1 VHRATADVV
10 RACARARASEPQTR
24 RTLRVV
30 FVACAHVVQHAE
42 LARIPRPA
50 SFADLHAGGVDTHP
64 LPSSRER
71 PEGGRCAMK
80 KSSLFAVF
88 VLLVSTAGV
97 VPRAS
102 AQPDVVLRDT
112 TGFPAP
118 GPGMARL
125 VIVRERQLR
134 QDPKPEFVYVDRT
147 PVGVILPK
155 TGVTAIVPAGVH
167 RVWLGRGLNVGA
179 WVNAAPGGRY
189 LLRMREVIANGTW
202 YADFIIDSPEGY
214 AEFAQQNGFK
224 LAVSGPGSM
233 GSLERN
239 LQKVKNDPKADSLAK
254 LRAIARATLPIQV
267 AEVWYQ
273 DLDNPPSE
281 PMEYEHH
288 PGRLVVDESALRF
301 SRGDTVALE
310 IPRPAITG
318 VRYGGSKD
326 DRPNAWIKIGYT
338 VAGAERRAAF
348 TCTRGDSATIHYNR
362 LFEELSKPKP

>member
-1 VHRATADVV
+1 
-10 RACARARASEPQTR
+10 
-24 RTLRVV
+24 
-30 FVACAHVVQHAE
+30 
-42 LARIPRPA
+42 
-50 SFADLHAGGVDTHP
+50 
-64 LPSSRER
+64 
-71 PEGGRCAMK
+71 
-80 KSSLFAVF
+80 
-88 VLLVSTAGV
+88 
-97 VPRAS
+97 
-102 AQPDVVLRDT
+102 VVLRDT

-118 GPGMARL
+118 GAGMARL

-155 TGVTAIVPAGVH
+155 TGVTVIVPAGMH

-179 WVNAAPGGRY
+179 WVNAAPDGRY
-189 LLRMREVIANGTW
+189 LLRMREVIVNGTW
-202 YADFIIDSPEGY
+202 LADFIIDSPEGY
-214 AEFAQQNGFK
+214 AEFAAENGFK

-267 AEVWYQ
+267 AEAWYR
-273 DLDNPPSE
+273 DLDAPPTQ
-281 PMEYEHH
+281 PMEYEHN
-288 PGRLVVDESALRF
+288 PGRLVLDGSALRF

-310 IPRPAITG
+310 IPRSAITG
-318 VRYGGSKD
+318 VRYGGTKD

-338 VAGAERRAAF
+338 ANGTERAAAF
-348 TCTRGDSATIHYNR
+348 TTTRNDSATVNYNR

>member
-1 VHRATADVV
+1 
-10 RACARARASEPQTR
+10 
-24 RTLRVV
+24 
-30 FVACAHVVQHAE
+30 
-42 LARIPRPA
+42 
-50 SFADLHAGGVDTHP
+50 
-64 LPSSRER
+64 
-71 PEGGRCAMK
+71 MK
-80 KSSLFAVF
+80 KSSLLLVF
-88 VLLVSTAGV
+88 VLLMSTLAHITPAG
-97 VPRAS
+97 

-155 TGVTAIVPAGVH
+155 TGVTVLVPAGMH
-167 RVWLGRGLNVGA
+167 KVWLGRGLKVA
-179 WVNAAPGGRY
+179 TWVDAAAEGRY
-189 LLRMREVIANGTW
+189 LLRMREVIVNGTW
-202 YADFIIDSPEGY
+202 YAGFILDSPEGY
-214 AEFAQQNGFK
+214 AEFATANGFK

-254 LRAIARATLPIQV
+254 QRAIARATPPIQV

-273 DLDNPPSE
+273 DLDAPPRE

-288 PGRLVVDESALRF
+288 SGRLVLDDAALRF
-301 SRGDTVALE
+301 TRGDSVAVE
-310 IPRPAITG
+310 IPRGSITSA
-318 VRYGGSKD
+318 RYGGTKD

-338 VAGAERRAAF
+338 ANGAERAAAF
-348 TCTRGDSATIHYNR
+348 TCTTNDSATVHYNR
-362 LFEELSKPKP
+362 LFTELSKQKP